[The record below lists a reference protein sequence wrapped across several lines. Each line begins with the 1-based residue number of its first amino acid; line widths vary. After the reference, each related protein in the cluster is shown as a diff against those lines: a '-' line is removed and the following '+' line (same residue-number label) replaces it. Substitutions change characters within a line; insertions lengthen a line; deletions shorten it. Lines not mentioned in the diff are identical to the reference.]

1 MTHAVETPHGTLG
14 LRPETPDDTAFLTA
28 LHDSVLAPAFARMPV
43 PEAMRRQLLDM
54 QFRAM
59 TQGYRSGFPS
69 ARFDVVTL
77 NGAPIGRLI
86 TDVGG
91 SSFHVVYVALLPDWR
106 GLGLGTGLM
115 TAVLTEPKRRGLR
128 CVATVA
134 PDNVASL
141 SLWTRLG
148 FVERERGDTNVV
160 MEWRPG

>member
-1 MTHAVETPHGTLG
+1 MTHAVETPHGMLCT
-14 LRPETPDDTAFLTA
+14 RPETADDVAFLTA
-28 LHDSVLAPAFARMPV
+28 LHDSVLAPSFARMPM

-86 TDVGG
+86 TDVDG
-91 SSFHVVYVALLPDWR
+91 SSFHVIYVALLPDWR
-106 GLGLGTGLM
+106 GK
-115 TAVLTEPKRRGLR
+115 AVGMALLREVLIEPKRRGLR
-128 CVATVA
+128 CFATVA

-141 SLWTRLG
+141 SLWMRLG

-160 MEWRPG
+160 VEWRPG